1 MSFAFV
7 TRVLSGV
14 RASIMTRLEV
24 IVGCFSD
31 GVFAKL
37 RGCLL
42 GAQLSSTSGTK
53 QLSGRDACLVR
64 EVPSFCESRVRPLMF
79 YLDVPLSGS
88 RMAGLA
94 DHSLSSRIGVQLT
107 SLLSEPRGEPDRYFG
122 LGKKEKKETMGR
134 VLNPLFTRSLRY
146 LRY

>member
-1 MSFAFV
+1 MACLQNSEAV
-7 TRVLSGV
+7 CWARSYRRQAARSNCRDAM
-14 RASIMTRLEV
+14 RASCE
-24 IVGCFSD
+24 
-31 GVFAKL
+31 K
-37 RGCLL
+37 CLH
-42 GAQLSSTSGTK
+42 
-53 QLSGRDACLVR
+53 
-64 EVPSFCESRVRPLMF
+64 FCESRVRPFVF

-122 LGKKEKKETMGR
+122 LEKIEKKETMGR